1 MNGPSVSAGYAKALF
16 DLAVEKGA
24 DPDALL
30 RSVKLGADAF
40 EDAHA
45 RIAFSKFKQLMRS
58 AKSLSG
64 EPALALYFGAQIS
77 FDQLS
82 LVGLI
87 SRAAPTME
95 DAFAQLN
102 RYGRLIIE
110 VESVGANGRFH
121 VVRRDKKLWLDDS
134 RMNPGSFPELT
145 ESTLGRFICGVNRF
159 FPDRGYY
166 RSAQVTHAKPDYAD
180 LYEELLGVPVEF
192 DCAHN
197 AMEIDPSLLELKLN
211 PKRNYVFGML
221 RRQADDLLAEL
232 QAMQTVR
239 AEVEAKLIP
248 SLHTGNVSLAN
259 VAADLGMN
267 EQALYRA
274 LRAEGVGFREVL
286 DNLRQRLAMDY
297 LRGGKVTINEAA
309 YLVGFSD
316 PSAFSRAFK
325 RWSEESPSGFVER
338 NG

>member
-1 MNGPSVSAGYAKALF
+1 M
-16 DLAVEKGA
+16 GA
-24 DPDALL
+24 DGDALL
-30 RSVKLGADAF
+30 REANLSANAF
-40 EDAHA
+40 ETPHA
-45 RIAFSKFKQLMRS
+45 RIAFPKFRQLMRS
-58 AKSLSG
+58 AKKLTG
-64 EPALALYFGAQIS
+64 EPALALYFGSQIS

-95 DAFAQLN
+95 EAFAQLN

-110 VESVGANGRFH
+110 VEGVGDTGRFH
-121 VVRRDKKLWLDDS
+121 IVQRDKKLWVDDS
-134 RMNPGSFPELT
+134 RMNPNSFPELT

-166 RSAQVTHAKPDYAD
+166 RSAQVTHSRPDYGD

-192 DCAHN
+192 DCTHN
-197 AMEIDPSLLELKLN
+197 AMEIDPSLLKLKLN
-211 PKRNYVFGML
+211 PTRNYVFGML
-221 RRQADDLLAEL
+221 RQQADDLLAEL
-232 QAMQTVR
+232 NAMQTVR
-239 AEVEAKLIP
+239 ADVESRLMPI
-248 SLHTGNVSLAN
+248 LHTGDMSLAN
-259 VAADLGMN
+259 VAADLGMS

-286 DNLRQRLAMDY
+286 DDLRHRLALDY

-325 RWSEESPSGFVER
+325 RWSGKSPSEFVER
-338 NG
+338 DE